1 MITLSL
7 SKVYHQPL
15 KSTNLFQ
22 SLTIILKAL
31 HYLLLNSKVS
41 VTISISLIPGYNF
54 FLPFLM
60 ITVLFHLLLVIPS
73 VPILISHILINITTL
88 TPIIA
93 IDYCIVKNINY
104 SLYVLA
110 GIRMVRIIEK
120 GMVLNT

>member
-7 SKVYHQPL
+7 LKVYHQPL